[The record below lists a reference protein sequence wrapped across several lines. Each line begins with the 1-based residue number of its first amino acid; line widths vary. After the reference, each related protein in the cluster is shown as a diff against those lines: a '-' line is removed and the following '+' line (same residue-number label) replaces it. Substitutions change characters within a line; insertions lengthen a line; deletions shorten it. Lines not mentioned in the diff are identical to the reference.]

1 MGENIVKS
9 ISNNQS
15 GNFITNKLIS
25 IDKRLLSNPAK
36 QEIKR
41 FKSNCKWNICVAF
54 QRNIK

>member
-41 FKSNCKWNICVAF
+41 FKSNCK
-54 QRNIK
+54 